1 MNAAI
6 LGWVDVRIV
15 ELFCGAGGMSL
26 GLRRA
31 GCEIIQAYDSWDRAV
46 EVYRRNVGNH
56 VWQADLKNIFRVD
69 PMLVALAPDMIRG
82 GPPCQ
87 DFSAAG
93 ERVRASAPH

>member
-6 LGWVDVRIV
+6 LGWVDVRTV
-15 ELFCGAGGMSL
+15 ELFSGAGGMSL
-26 GLRRA
+26 GLQRA
-31 GCEIIQAYDSWDRAV
+31 GCEIIQAYDSWDKAV
-46 EVYRRNVGNH
+46 EVYRRNIGSH
-56 VWQADLKNIFRVD
+56 VWQADLKDIFRIG
-69 PMLVALAPDMIRG
+69 PMLAALAPDLIVG